1 MGKVKEGEATFWRTS
16 RFRQVAVHDVMLREV
31 LREVGVRSVGGVE
44 SVGLCG
50 ADVTLRRVAV
60 HDVMLREVLRGVG
73 VGGVGSVWKSET
85 RM

>member
-1 MGKVKEGEATFWRTS
+1 MHNHYETGYEGRYTNKMGKVKEGEATFWRTS

-31 LREVGVRSVGGVE
+31 LR
-44 SVGLCG
+44 
-50 ADVTLRRVAV
+50 
-60 HDVMLREVLRGVG
+60 GVG